1 MRVCDYVCM
10 RVTKV
15 YVSYYSRALFMC
27 DILERNLTR
36 CLSLGC
42 VLFYTH
48 THTQTHTHFIKG
60 YLAIKHSR
68 RLESDSIET
77 VSTHTNTF
85 V

>member
-48 THTQTHTHFIKG
+48 THTHTDTHTLYKRIFGHKALSQIGK
-60 YLAIKHSR
+60 
-68 RLESDSIET
+68 
-77 VSTHTNTF
+77 
-85 V
+85 